1 MSAVLVAR
9 VGWPFLEDV
18 EASRMPWRRSVRAS
32 LAARPATAGDDATAM
47 LQAYERTGG
56 LLDSDEAM
64 LLLRRRTSQPLS
76 LLARWIVQQSVLS
89 FEWESERLFPV
100 FQFDPSHMSVRTE
113 VSAVLLELSGTFD
126 DRELATWFAAPN
138 PWLRDAAPLDVLHTD
153 LAGVL
158 DAARADRY
166 VARG

>member
-1 MSAVLVAR
+1 MSAVLVAS

-18 EASRMPWRRSVRAS
+18 EASEMPSRRGVRAS
-32 LAARPATAGDDATAM
+32 RAARPATIGADSTAM

-56 LLDSDEAM
+56 LLDSDEAI
-64 LLLRRRTSQPLS
+64 LLLRRHTSQPVS

-100 FQFDPSHMSVRTE
+100 FQFDPAHMSVRSE

-126 DRELATWFAAPN
+126 DRELAAWFAAPN
-138 PWLRDAAPLDVLHTD
+138 SWLGDAAPLDVLETD
-153 LAGVL
+153 LAAVL

-166 VARG
+166 IARG

>member
-1 MSAVLVAR
+1 MSAVLVAS

-18 EASRMPWRRSVRAS
+18 EASEMPVRRSVRAS
-32 LAARPATAGDDATAM
+32 PAARPATMGADATAM

-64 LLLRRRTSQPLS
+64 LLLRRHTSQPVS
-76 LLARWIVQQSVLS
+76 LLARWIVQQRVLS

-100 FQFDPSHMSVRTE
+100 FQFDRSHMSVRSE

-126 DRELATWFAAPN
+126 DWELAAWFATPN
-138 PWLRDAAPLDVLHTD
+138 SWLGDAAPLDVLETD
-153 LAGVL
+153 LAAVL

-166 VARG
+166 IARG